1 MASTPSTAPLLQPP
15 RRITASNLSFSTS
28 NAHHAK
34 AEPAVEV
41 LDDTLNLEPILG
53 GSLVRARIATHKKIP
68 TSNDRSGNISLDD
81 VPGFGIVMPNGLNMY
96 YLDIRPNTE
105 GVMHRTTSTDYLIV
119 LQGTLSLL
127 TPRDSFDAET
137 GYGEPKE
144 TLCLPGDTVVQRGIM
159 HALSNRT
166 DRWVRVVGIVA
177 ASDPNRV
184 AIESNAS
191 SAPHELRV
199 LDDAW
204 LA

>member
-1 MASTPSTAPLLQPP
+1 MASTTSFLQPP
-15 RRITASNLSFSTS
+15 RRITASNLPLAAS
-28 NAHHAK
+28 NAK

-41 LDDTLNLEPILG
+41 LDDTLQLDPLFEG
-53 GSLVRARIATHKKIP
+53 TLVRARVATHDKIP
-68 TSNDRSGNISLDD
+68 TNNDGSGNLPLQD

-96 YLDIRPNTE
+96 YLDVAPNTE

-127 TPRDSFDAET
+127 TPQESFDTET

-144 TLCLPGDTVVQRGIM
+144 TLCHPGDTVVQRGIM

-166 DRWVRVVGIVA
+166 DQWVRVIGIVA

-184 AIESNAS
+184 PIESNS
-191 SAPHELRV
+191 SSTPQETKV

>member
-1 MASTPSTAPLLQPP
+1 MASTAPLLQPP
-15 RRITASNLSFSTS
+15 RRITASNLALSASD
-28 NAHHAK
+28 AHSAK

-41 LDDTLNLEPILG
+41 LDDTLKLEPILG
-53 GSLVRARIATHKKIP
+53 GSLVRARVATHKKVP
-68 TSNDRSGNISLDD
+68 TCNDGSGNIPLDD
-81 VPGFGIVMPNGLNMY
+81 VPGFGIVLPNGLNMY
-96 YLDIRPNTE
+96 YLDVAPNTE

-127 TPRDSFDAET
+127 TPQDSFDAGT

-144 TLCLPGDTVVQRGIM
+144 TLCLPGDTVVQRGIA

-166 DRWVRVVGIVA
+166 DQWVRVLAIVA

-184 AIESNAS
+184 PVGSNS
-191 SAPHELRV
+191 SSTPQEPRV
-199 LDDAW
+199 LADAW